1 MTPVNDRICACA
13 NAESAAEYKAAIN
26 DKYLYI

>member
-1 MTPVNDRICACA
+1 VNDWICVCA

-26 DKYLYI
+26 NKYLHM